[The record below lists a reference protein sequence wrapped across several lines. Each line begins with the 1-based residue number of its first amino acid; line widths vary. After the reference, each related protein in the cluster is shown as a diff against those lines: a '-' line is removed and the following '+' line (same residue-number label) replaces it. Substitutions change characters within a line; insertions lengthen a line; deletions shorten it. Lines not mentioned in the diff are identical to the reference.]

1 MAGEKTGVKYVVDGI
16 DFADT
21 LITNFEDIANA
32 NWTPQPLTLRD
43 DTVEIVEGDPEE
55 DEIYSHENDAPED
68 YEITGTGITASGSF
82 IKATVEQ
89 LIALLGGKNSNTAYQ
104 KSAKKIM
111 VEKTMRFRFKNG
123 GYAVIPKA
131 RGYVLLNLNVGRDG
145 RAKFPFVFKALAP
158 DGWDC
163 DIILDLGK

>member
-1 MAGEKTGVKYVVDGI
+1 MAGEKTSVKYVVDGI
-16 DFADT
+16 DFADAA
-21 LITNFEDIANA
+21 ITKFEDIATA
-32 NWTPQPLTLRD
+32 TWKPQPLTLRD

-68 YEITGTGITASGSF
+68 YEITGMGITASGSF

-89 LIALLGGKNSNTAYQ
+89 LIALLGGTNTSTAFQ

-111 VEKTMRFRFKNG
+111 VEKSIRFRFKNG

-163 DIILDLGK
+163 DIVLDLGT

>member
-1 MAGEKTGVKYVVDGI
+1 MAGEKTSVKYVVDGI
-16 DFADT
+16 DFAEE
-21 LITNFEDIANA
+21 LITSFEGIAGTT
-32 NWTPQPLTLRD
+32 WVPQPLTLRD
-43 DTVEIVEGDPEE
+43 DAVEIVEGDPEE

-89 LIALLGGKNSNTAYQ
+89 LIELLGGVNTGTAFQ

-111 VEKTMRFRFKNG
+111 FEKSIRFRFKNG
-123 GYAVIPKA
+123 GYAVIPKG

-145 RAKFPFVFKALAP
+145 RAKFPFVIKALAP

-163 DIILDLGK
+163 DIVLDLGA